1 MDGWMDGWM
10 DDIYGEHRG
19 RQCQCRPS
27 TSAGIY
33 AVLRSLL
40 PLDKSDSIL
49 VTSFAY
55 ARHDRLRARTHARMR
70 ARAPT
75 PTRVCVCA
83 RACVCVQIPFDT
95 RRSGAHGST
104 VWVRDRNSR
113 ATLPGIPMLQH
124 GCTVLNGIVLCCA
137 RLYCAMLQST
147 SPFPVRQHTAPNS
160 TYASASV
167 PCKSQ
172 RTVWT
177 ALGLEHRPRRSG
189 LTPTYSQ
196 PSMRLLHRSPVGTVT
211 CA

>member
-1 MDGWMDGWM
+1 MGHGEPHRSIADGSVGAGRVRQLGYMLCCAHFFHWTNPTRSWLLALRTHDTTVCVR
-10 DDIYGEHRG
+10 EH
-19 RQCQCRPS
+19 
-27 TSAGIY
+27 
-33 AVLRSLL
+33 
-40 PLDKSDSIL
+40 
-49 VTSFAY
+49 
-55 ARHDRLRARTHARMR
+55 THAR
-70 ARAPT
+70 ARAHTHPH
-75 PTRVCVCA
+75 PHVCVCA

-104 VWVRDRNSR
+104 VWVRDRDSR